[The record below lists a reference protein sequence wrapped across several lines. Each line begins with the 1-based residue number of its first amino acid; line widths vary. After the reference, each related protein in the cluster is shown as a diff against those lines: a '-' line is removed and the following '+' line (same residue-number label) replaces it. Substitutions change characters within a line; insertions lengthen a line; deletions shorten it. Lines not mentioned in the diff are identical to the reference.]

1 MLSMIFAVI
10 ISKTDLRLFLGVDF
24 FLFFF
29 CFGFPFCNFFRSRFL
44 KFISF

>member
-24 FLFFF
+24 FFFV
-29 CFGFPFCNFFRSRFL
+29 FPFV
-44 KFISF
+44 ISFGRAS